1 MVQKK
6 KGLEIVLEEGRE
18 MTDAEIETVTSL
30 LFQWWKRKYEAQFI
44 DGIQKGN
51 HVENEQ
57 KNKR

>member
-1 MVQKK
+1 M
-6 KGLEIVLEEGRE
+6 LEEGRE